1 MGRTRLREQQVEDSD
16 LVSEHELKASLL
28 DSPLV
33 QGIFPVSVASTSAG
47 TGQITLEDPIVQ
59 TSMTASGDHLQVVGG
74 TAAGVYEVTSIVDDY
89 TVIVS
94 PAPPTSSQEGQATL
108 YHPPGS
114 TRVGVNPATFGIL
127 NPGNLQELLEEI
139 DQNLQGVLTEL
150 AHEDFYTL
158 THLNARNSFEEYS
171 YTSGRRVAGSILWE
185 DATKTKKIREY
196 SYTYLGNTQLITES
210 VEIQY
215 DGAGV
220 EKYRLTTT
228 YTYNP
233 DKTLH
238 TLEVVKT

>member
-94 PAPPTSSQEGQATL
+94 PASLTSTSNSVPTGLAIWLPILTFNPCAPRGELCKRKPPRVTWTWTM
-108 YHPPGS
+108 PGS
-114 TRVGVNPATFGIL
+114 GLVKVSV
-127 NPGNLQELLEEI
+127 LLGFTS
-139 DQNLQGVLTEL
+139 N
-150 AHEDFYTL
+150 
-158 THLNARNSFEEYS
+158 FEQ
-171 YTSGRRVAGSILWE
+171 SGSWTTVSP
-185 DATKTKKIREY
+185 
-196 SYTYLGNTQLITES
+196 LGPVMS
-210 VEIQY
+210 
-215 DGAGV
+215 
-220 EKYRLTTT
+220 
-228 YTYNP
+228 
-233 DKTLH
+233 
-238 TLEVVKT
+238 